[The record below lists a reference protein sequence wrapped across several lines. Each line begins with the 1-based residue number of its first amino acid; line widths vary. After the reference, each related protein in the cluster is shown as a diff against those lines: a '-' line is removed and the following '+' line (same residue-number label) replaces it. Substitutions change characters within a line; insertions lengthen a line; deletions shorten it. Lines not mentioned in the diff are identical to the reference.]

1 MWEVVVLQTMP
12 LASPLLSPQVH
23 HYAVHTPNRETFI
36 NSVISLLRTHNFNV
50 LDLCFLYPGL
60 RGSPMHDRWTFLN

>member
-1 MWEVVVLQTMP
+1 MGRSWFCRRCP
-12 LASPLLSPQVH
+12 SPYPCSP

-50 LDLCFLYPGL
+50 LDVCFLYPGL
-60 RGSPMHDRWTFLN
+60 RGRPMHDRGTFLN